1 MRQIVKKIGQSKFR
15 VFWNE
20 QRNSELIMD
29 FKPII
34 NQFNLTGNFVLLHW
48 QALPKY
54 LRRWGMFCSASDDY
68 YPFNHDQLKVIAN
81 RNFSTLQID
90 EAKWGTK
97 PTAVILVQDVS
108 VSVDS
113 ENQEYIIE

>member
-1 MRQIVKKIGQSKFR
+1 MRQIVNKIGQSKFR

-34 NQFNLTGNFVLLHW
+34 SQFNLTGNFVLLHW

-54 LRRWGMFCSASDDY
+54 LRRWGMYCSNDDNY
-68 YPFNHDQLKVIAN
+68 YPFDHDKLMVKAN
-81 RNFSTLQID
+81 CNFSTLQID
-90 EAKWGTK
+90 ERKWGTK
-97 PTAVILVQDVS
+97 PTAVILVKDVTLS
-108 VSVDS
+108 IDQ
-113 ENQEYIIE
+113 EIQEYVIE